1 MEALPRAAMVAV
13 AVLAALLFGRN
24 LVSSDF
30 APYYSAGARS
40 MSESWQAFLFG
51 SFDPAGSITL
61 DKIPGF
67 LWPQALAARAF
78 GFHAWALALPQ
89 VIEGV
94 IAVVALYRAVRR
106 WAGASAGVL
115 AAALFALTP
124 VVASMFGHTMEDGA
138 LTMCSVLAAGA
149 WQRAVE
155 AARVRALLL
164 AGVWVGLGF
173 QAKMLVAW
181 AVLPAFAVAYL
192 LAAPAPLRRR
202 LWHLALAGAAVLAVS
217 ASWMLVVALT
227 PAAGRPFV
235 DGTTSNDVV
244 GMVLGYNGATR
255 FGALGIGGAITPDF
269 GRLPAV
275 ATSGLKLLDPHLAT
289 QIGWLYPLAIVALAL
304 GLWGRRGLPRTD
316 TVRAGLL
323 MWGLWLAVT
332 AAAYS
337 AGTVLHTTY
346 MAALAAPLA
355 ALAGFGIVRLGQAW
369 RADGPR
375 AWALPA
381 AAAVTLAWAALL
393 SSRYPAFLP
402 WVTPAAIVL
411 GGLGLAARASRR
423 LAAAGMVCAV
433 AAMAATPTA
442 WAASALDPRYD
453 GTVLDASAGPSG
465 IFDLVAPSV
474 AAASRDQ
481 LEGVPYAGAGIGLG
495 PLTPRQRATL
505 AYLEAHRRGARY
517 LVATQSVALAT
528 LYIRDSGQPV
538 LLVGGFTGRAPF
550 PTPARFRELVAGG
563 QVRYV
568 LEPDAV
574 PSSATTRDEI
584 AAWVRATCRPV
595 GPGDHPV
602 APVGDQL
609 YAC

>member
-1 MEALPRAAMVAV
+1 
-13 AVLAALLFGRN
+13 
-24 LVSSDF
+24 
-30 APYYSAGARS
+30 
-40 MSESWQAFLFG
+40 
-51 SFDPAGSITL
+51 
-61 DKIPGF
+61 
-67 LWPQALAARAF
+67 
-78 GFHAWALALPQ
+78 
-89 VIEGV
+89 
-94 IAVVALYRAVRR
+94 
-106 WAGASAGVL
+106 
-115 AAALFALTP
+115 
-124 VVASMFGHTMEDGA
+124 
-138 LTMCSVLAAGA
+138 
-149 WQRAVE
+149 
-155 AARVRALLL
+155 
-164 AGVWVGLGF
+164 
-173 QAKMLVAW
+173 
-181 AVLPAFAVAYL
+181 
-192 LAAPAPLRRR
+192 
-202 LWHLALAGAAVLAVS
+202 
-217 ASWMLVVALT
+217 
-227 PAAGRPFV
+227 
-235 DGTTSNDVV
+235 
-244 GMVLGYNGATR
+244 
-255 FGALGIGGAITPDF
+255 
-269 GRLPAV
+269 
-275 ATSGLKLLDPHLAT
+275 
-289 QIGWLYPLAIVALAL
+289 
-304 GLWGRRGLPRTD
+304 
-316 TVRAGLL
+316 VRAGLL

-369 RADGPR
+369 RVGGPR
-375 AWALPA
+375 AWALA
-381 AAAVTLAWAALL
+381 ATTAVTLAWAALL

-411 GGLGLAARASRR
+411 GGLGLALLAARASRR

-433 AAMAATPTA
+433 AAMVATPTA

-474 AAASRDQ
+474 ASVSRER

-495 PLTPRQRATL
+495 PLTSRQAATL
-505 AYLEAHRRGARY
+505 AYLEAHRGGARY
-517 LVATQSVALAT
+517 LVATQSVAVAT

-568 LEPDAV
+568 LEPDAA

-595 GPGDHPV
+595 GLSDHPV

>member
-1 MEALPRAAMVAV
+1 
-13 AVLAALLFGRN
+13 
-24 LVSSDF
+24 
-30 APYYSAGARS
+30 
-40 MSESWQAFLFG
+40 
-51 SFDPAGSITL
+51 
-61 DKIPGF
+61 
-67 LWPQALAARAF
+67 
-78 GFHAWALALPQ
+78 
-89 VIEGV
+89 
-94 IAVVALYRAVRR
+94 VALYRAVRR
-106 WAGASAGVL
+106 WAGATAGVL

-138 LTMCSVLAAGA
+138 LTVCSVLAAGA

-155 AARVRALLL
+155 TARLRALLL

-173 QAKMLVAW
+173 QAKMLMAW
-181 AVLPAFAVAYL
+181 AVLPAFAVVYL

-202 LWHLALAGAAVLAVS
+202 LWHLALAGVVVVAAS
-217 ASWMLVVALT
+217 ASWMLLVALT

-255 FGALGIGGAITPDF
+255 FGALGVAGAITPDF

-275 ATSGLKLLDPHLAT
+275 ATSGFKLLDPHLAT
-289 QIGWLYPLAIVALAL
+289 QIGWLYPLAIVALLL
-304 GLWGRRGLPRTD
+304 GVWERRGLPRTD
-316 TVRAGLL
+316 RVRAGLL

-332 AAAYS
+332 VAAYS

-355 ALAGFGIVRLGQAW
+355 ALAGFGIVRVGQAW
-369 RADGPR
+369 RAGGPR

-381 AAAVTLAWAALL
+381 VAAFTLGWAALL
-393 SSRYPAFLP
+393 SSRYPGFLP

-411 GGLGLAARASRR
+411 SGLGFLAARASRR

-433 AAMAATPTA
+433 AAMVATPTA

-474 AAASRDQ
+474 AEASRER

-495 PLTPRQRATL
+495 PLTSRQGATL

-517 LVATQSVALAT
+517 LVATQSVAVAT
-528 LYIRDSGQPV
+528 LYVRDSGQPV

-550 PTPARFRELVAGG
+550 PTAARFKELVAGG

-568 LEPDAV
+568 LEPDQ
-574 PSSATTRDEI
+574 PQGSRPATARDEI

-595 GPGDHPV
+595 LPGAQPV